1 MFKVQTTMLKVLMA
15 CVWLLGSAYGAIAQ
29 AASVVFLNPGRS
41 AETFWVSYAQFMQA
55 GAKDLGL
62 DLRVRYSERDNQ
74 VTLAHAREALLGTER
89 PDYLV
94 LVNEQYVAP
103 QIMRM
108 AQGSGVKL
116 LIVSNALTP
125 DQVQLLDA
133 YNNTGL
139 IGTMV
144 ADDEQAGYLML
155 TDLLRQHGPVAPGTP
170 LDLLAFSGAKTTPV
184 AQLRVQGMQRA
195 LAEHPEVRLR
205 QLVYGEWSRQRAFEQ
220 ASQLF
225 KRYPQ
230 TALVWSANDEM
241 ALGAMQALQDTGRV
255 PGKDVLFSAANSS
268 PQILAARLDGRL
280 STLVAGHFTLGGWA
294 MVLIHDEAKGVDIGA
309 RGGRNRQQALFQ
321 LIDAAQ
327 ARRLSGPLPS
337 VNFRALSAVGKP
349 ASYRYPFSLQLLL
362 R

>member
-1 MFKVQTTMLKVLMA
+1 MA

-29 AASVVFLNPGRS
+29 AASVVFLNPGLS
-41 AETFWVSYAQFMQA
+41 SETFWVSYAHFMQA

-94 LVNEQYVAP
+94 LVNEQYVGP

-116 LIVSNALTP
+116 LIVSSALTP

-133 YNNTGL
+133 YNDTGL

-155 TDLLRQHGPVAPGTP
+155 TDLLRQHRSAAPGTT

-205 QLVYGEWSRQRAFEQ
+205 QLVYGEWSHQRAFEQ

-241 ALGAMQALQDTGRV
+241 ALGAMQALQDSGRV

-294 MVLIHDEAKGVDIGA
+294 MVLIHDEAKGVDIDA

-337 VNFRALSAVGKP
+337 VDFRALSAVGKP